1 MNKSNNGYLHI
12 IFGPMFSGK
21 STTLLNEVNFLK
33 MYKKNILVIN
43 SIKDTRVENNKIK
56 THDGLKYDA
65 YKVDEL
71 KEELIIEILDKQY
84 DTICIDE
91 AQFFNNLEY
100 FVKELLKY
108 NIHIVVTGLNGDT
121 NQKKFG
127 YIIDL
132 IQYANKITKLSGICT
147 ICKDG
152 TLGDFTSIQPHIEK
166 KDQVLIGDNNM
177 YICVCRKHI
186 INNNC
191 K

>member
-1 MNKSNNGYLHI
+1 MNISNDSYLHI

-21 STTLLNEVNFLK
+21 STTLLNEVNCLK
-33 MYKKNILVIN
+33 IYKKNILVIN

-71 KEELIIEILDKQY
+71 KDELIIEILNNKY

-100 FVKELLKY
+100 FVKQLLKY
-108 NIHIVVTGLNGDT
+108 DIHIVVAGLNGDT
-121 NQKKFG
+121 NQNKFG

-132 IQYANKITKLSGICT
+132 IPYANKITKLSGICT
-147 ICKDG
+147 ICNDG
-152 TLGDFTSIQPHIEK
+152 TQGDFTTLKPDIEK
-166 KDQVLIGDNNM
+166 KDQILVGDNNM
-177 YICVCRKHI
+177 YMCVCRKHI
-186 INNNC
+186 INN